1 MSRNRN
7 GRHAQ
12 VVKVLLK
19 NGPDA
24 KAKTREGRTPS
35 SLAKKKGHNEIVEL
49 LHKHGADMERNR
61 PCLRERNEYRQDI
74 SGKI

>member
-7 GRHAQ
+7 GGHAQ

-24 KAKTREGRTPS
+24 KAKTREGRTPL

-49 LHKHGADMERNR
+49 LRKHRAKE
-61 PCLRERNEYRQDI
+61 
-74 SGKI
+74 

>member
-7 GRHAQ
+7 GGHAQ
-12 VVKVLLK
+12 VVKVLLE

-24 KAKTREGRTPS
+24 TAKTREGRAPL

-49 LHKHGADMERNR
+49 LRKHRAKE
-61 PCLRERNEYRQDI
+61 Q
-74 SGKI
+74 SGTK